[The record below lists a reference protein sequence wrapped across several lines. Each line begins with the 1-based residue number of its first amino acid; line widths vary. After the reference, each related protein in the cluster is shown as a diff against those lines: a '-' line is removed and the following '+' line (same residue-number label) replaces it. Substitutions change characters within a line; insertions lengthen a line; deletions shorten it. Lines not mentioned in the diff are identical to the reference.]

1 MKLRKIQV
9 HPASNA
15 IIKAEVKK
23 LNFTYYSV
31 TNAVIIPLH
40 PTKGGQVSSKAPEWF
55 QEWSNQ
61 IFTPFVKEM
70 KEFKTKQEAFNGEVT
85 TFIKEQKTFNEKV
98 DVRLEKIE
106 NRLDSLEYKVDA
118 ILECPT
124 IKKEIKL

>member
-1 MKLRKIQV
+1 MKLKKIQV
-9 HPASNA
+9 HSASNA

-31 TNAVIIPLH
+31 TNAIIIPLH
-40 PTKGGQVSSKAPEWF
+40 PTKGGPVSSKAPEWF
-55 QEWSNQ
+55 QEWSDQ
-61 IFTPFVKEM
+61 TFTPFVKEM
-70 KEFKTKQEAFNGEVT
+70 KEFKTKQEA
-85 TFIKEQKTFNEKV
+85 FNEKV

>member
-1 MKLRKIQV
+1 MKLKKIQA
-9 HPASNA
+9 HPDSNA

-23 LNFTYYSV
+23 LNYTYYSV

-40 PTKGGQVSSKAPEWF
+40 PTKGGPVSSKAPQWF
-55 QEWSNQ
+55 QEWSDQ
-61 IFTPFVKEM
+61 IFTPFV
-70 KEFKTKQEAFNGEVT
+70 
-85 TFIKEQKTFNEKV
+85 KEQKTFNEKV

-118 ILECPT
+118 IMECPT

>member
-1 MKLRKIQV
+1 MKLRKIQA
-9 HPASNA
+9 HPDSNA

-40 PTKGGQVSSKAPEWF
+40 PTKGGPVSSKAPQWF
-55 QEWSNQ
+55 QEWSDQ
-61 IFTPFVKEM
+61 IFNPFVKEQ
-70 KEFKTKQEAFNGEVT
+70 KAFNGEVS
-85 TFIKEQKTFNEKV
+85 TFMKEQKAFNEKV
-98 DVRLEKIE
+98 DERLIKIE
-106 NRLDSLEYKVDA
+106 KRLDSLEYKVDA